1 MPETPEA
8 DQDQETDDVSGITKD
23 TVTISEEISKRI
35 ELDVEVGKTDDDA
48 KEIGLGITIRF

>member
-8 DQDQETDDVSGITKD
+8 DQDQETDDVSGVTKD